1 MTLSPRT
8 LLTCAISEDE
18 PLTIAQCSYFRA
30 RFRSRIHEAMLRIF
44 LDEKSKG
51 LTKATLARRLGKA
64 PEQITR
70 WLASPGNLRL
80 DTVSDILLAMRHELS
95 FDVTPIELGV
105 RRNEFHE
112 LASLKPTVAGNQ
124 ENATITI
131 RRASQSV
138 EALHAN

>member
-1 MTLSPRT
+1 
-8 LLTCAISEDE
+8 
-18 PLTIAQCSYFRA
+18 
-30 RFRSRIHEAMLRIF
+30 MLRIF